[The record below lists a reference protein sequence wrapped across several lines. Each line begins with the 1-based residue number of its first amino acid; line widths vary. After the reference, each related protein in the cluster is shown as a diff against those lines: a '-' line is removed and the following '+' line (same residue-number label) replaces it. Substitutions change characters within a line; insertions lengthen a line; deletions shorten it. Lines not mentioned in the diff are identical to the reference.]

1 MRGYDRAGLCRLRF
15 GGRLVL
21 GGARHELGQLQLEP
35 VDEPLAPLAGL
46 AELLAPRF
54 GEQQPQALDLER
66 GGGDQGLGLK
76 PGAALG
82 HDHRVRRGEIRREGY
97 GLIPHRP
104 DASTIP
110 TILEVKRPTNKK

>member
-1 MRGYDRAGLCRLRF
+1 MRGHDRAGLCRLGL

-21 GGARHELGQLQLEP
+21 GSARLELGELQLEL

-46 AELLAPRF
+46 AELLASRF
-54 GEQQPQALDLER
+54 GEQQLQPLDLER

-82 HDHRVRRGEIRREGY
+82 HDHRVRRGEVSWEGC
-97 GLIPHRP
+97 GLVPHGL

-110 TILEVKRPTNKK
+110 SVVEVKRSTD